1 MKQMTMLTLCS
12 TLLLTA
18 CQREEYNMQGKAGD
32 IGDAMEHCRGL
43 MQHLTER
50 GTSISIDNLSSRATS
65 EYYDIYL
72 DLSDTKQ
79 SGYAQCRVDAQG
91 KIVYHV
97 MRNFRQKSRSF
108 ASS

>member
-1 MKQMTMLTLCS
+1 MKPITILTLCS

-18 CQREEYNMQGKAGD
+18 CQREQYNMQGVAGD

-43 MQHLTER
+43 MKHLTER
-50 GTSISIDNLSSRATS
+50 GTSVSIDTLSSRETA

-72 DLSDTKQ
+72 DLSDRKQ
-79 SGYAQCRVDAQG
+79 SGYGQCRVDMQG

-97 MRNFRQKSRSF
+97 LRNFRQKSRSF